1 MTPTFIT
8 KLRYPNG
15 DNHFHTGT
23 SIRMTLFDGKPTVE
37 TPASPRVMANL
48 ATGMAAVRFDPYDR
62 AVGVAFDLPSLC
74 VQHPMVIGAEEDQV
88 VRIIE
93 CALRAR

>member
-37 TPASPRVMANL
+37 TPASPRVMAHL
-48 ATGMAAVRFDPYDR
+48 ATGMAARPV
-62 AVGVAFDLPSLC
+62 
-74 VQHPMVIGAEEDQV
+74 
-88 VRIIE
+88 
-93 CALRAR
+93 